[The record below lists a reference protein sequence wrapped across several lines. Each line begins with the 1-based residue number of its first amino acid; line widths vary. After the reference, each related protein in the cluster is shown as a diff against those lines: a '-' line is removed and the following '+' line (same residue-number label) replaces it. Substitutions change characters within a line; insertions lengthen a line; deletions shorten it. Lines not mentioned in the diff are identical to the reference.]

1 MFRSSIPGVRLI
13 FPPRSPPRHQNC
25 PLWARCLWC
34 QPTTQGSV
42 PAKGQYLPVK
52 QNASHFRIFGNI
64 IIILVTVCSRSSWG
78 PTLSCTCRATWPG
91 TGEASA
97 GTPSPSWGRAP
108 GASSGPQTTRQTTLR
123 MSSAR
128 GGSKRRWA
136 AMWRVIRVLTR
147 TCNVRTMPGS
157 RWRVPTCGPSHV
169 MEATMTTSSCR
180 QIGPGKNTICPWLL
194 KASSIN
200 EWNLKSRL
208 CDEGHRYD
216 YNGKGKRMIVLR

>member
-13 FPPRSPPRHQNC
+13 FPPHSPPRHQNC

-34 QPTTQGSV
+34 QPTTQGWV
-42 PAKGQYLPVK
+42 PARGQYLPVK

-64 IIILVTVCSRSSWG
+64 IIILVTLCPRSSWG

-108 GASSGPQTTRQTTLR
+108 GASSGLLTTRQTTLR

-128 GGSKRRWA
+128 GGSKRRWT

-147 TCNVRTMPGS
+147 VMSGQCPDPDDVYRRADPVMWWRLLWLHPRVARLDLGKILFVR
-157 RWRVPTCGPSHV
+157 
-169 MEATMTTSSCR
+169 
-180 QIGPGKNTICPWLL
+180 
-194 KASSIN
+194 
-200 EWNLKSRL
+200 
-208 CDEGHRYD
+208 D
-216 YNGKGKRMIVLR
+216 Y